1 VSLGLRALHRGADRR
16 FASAVLGSVVTA
28 ALLTVLGSFC
38 PVLVKMQPV
47 RFVIPLCVLCLPAV
61 AALFAAAGER
71 VRPRLVAAGLAVLL
85 PVALVARRPPPADL
99 GREAVEMDRGS
110 IGTSMG
116 FGFPDPIPPAADFV
130 WLLDLIRRDTAPD
143 ERLLVQ
149 TRYRCEPL
157 TIPLATGR
165 ETIGCSFPDRADP
178 VQFTRGSLFG
188 RRLSDWTAFQLNETV
203 RRWGVSYAVTCT
215 PPTEALFQDAFG
227 APCAT
232 NGAYHAFRTGVAA
245 DRFLLGSG
253 RTVAT
258 VNRIE
263 LSGLQPAD
271 GKVIPWH
278 MLRAGWPQGGNRARL
293 SVRLAIRQRAV
304 RY

>member
-1 VSLGLRALHRGADRR
+1 
-16 FASAVLGSVVTA
+16 
-28 ALLTVLGSFC
+28 
-38 PVLVKMQPV
+38 
-47 RFVIPLCVLCLPAV
+47 
-61 AALFAAAGER
+61 
-71 VRPRLVAAGLAVLL
+71 
-85 PVALVARRPPPADL
+85 
-99 GREAVEMDRGS
+99 
-110 IGTSMG
+110 MG

-232 NGAYHAFRTGVAA
+232 NGAYHAFRTGVAS
-245 DRFLLGSG
+245 DRFLLGAG
-253 RTVAT
+253 RVAAT

-271 GKVIPWH
+271 GKVVIRYRYHPAWAADGGIPVSRYALPDDPAGFIALDNPPPHVVLRFRPWH
-278 MLRAGWPQGGNRARL
+278 MLRAGWPQGRG
-293 SVRLAIRQRAV
+293 VGP
-304 RY
+304 